1 MLLWRLW
8 RYLIGYL
15 RIDVYGEHP
24 ERFLNLAA
32 SQGLDLWDIVRTGD
46 RLQAR
51 IGLRDFLRIRPI
63 ARRSRCRPR
72 IIGRHGLP
80 FTTGRIKRRGL
91 LVAGALLCALAIYL
105 TTSVIWF
112 IEVKGTEYLDPGVV
126 KAAAAELGLR
136 PGTFKYRIDRL
147 AIENELP
154 GKVVDISWA
163 GVTLNGTRAV
173 IEVVER
179 AIKPP
184 EPPQSGHIVA
194 RKKGFIH
201 SVIVFSG
208 RAAVKEGEMVKPG
221 DPLIWGNQVKV
232 IPPPEGSKG
241 PGTEQIVKTMRA
253 RGTVRAIV
261 WYTDFAQLPSVKE
274 TRTETGRR
282 HDWAVMKMGATEIL
296 VRGSQDIPFATYEVK
311 QDRLNVPQWRN
322 LKLPVEIIRYQAREI
337 RVVREEITED
347 RARELA
353 SRRLVQQVKVQL
365 GSQDRIESVEA
376 RITQRGKDFYTV
388 RVDLQTIEEI
398 GELQPDVMRQP
409 GSAPGR

>member
-376 RITQRGKDFYTV
+376 RITQRAKDFYTV

>member
-8 RYLIGYL
+8 HYLIGYL

-46 RLQAR
+46 RLRAR

-282 HDWAVMKMGATEIL
+282 HDWAVMKMRATEIL
-296 VRGSQDIPFATYEVK
+296 VRGSQDIPFSTYEVK

-322 LKLPVEIIRYQAREI
+322 LKLPVEIIRYQAKEI